1 MRVWTVLAG
10 PVSCGNCAVV
20 IPADTPFE
28 AWDEAGDL
36 RRIRCA
42 VHAFTPKDEAQIA
55 AAREALHARALA
67 AEAAPIA
74 QPITRAPRVARLG
87 GFRPLADAAGSIFDH
102 QKAAA
107 GDRD

>member
-1 MRVWTVLAG
+1 MRIWTVLAG
-10 PVSCGNCAVV
+10 PVSCGTCHAV
-20 IPADTPFE
+20 IPAETPFE

-42 VHAFTPKDEAQIA
+42 AHAFTARDEAQIA
-55 AAREALHARALA
+55 AARQGLVARALA
-67 AEAAPIA
+67 AEP
-74 QPITRAPRVARLG
+74 QPERTPITRPPRVARPG
-87 GFRPLADAAGSIFDH
+87 GFRPIAEVAGRLFDH